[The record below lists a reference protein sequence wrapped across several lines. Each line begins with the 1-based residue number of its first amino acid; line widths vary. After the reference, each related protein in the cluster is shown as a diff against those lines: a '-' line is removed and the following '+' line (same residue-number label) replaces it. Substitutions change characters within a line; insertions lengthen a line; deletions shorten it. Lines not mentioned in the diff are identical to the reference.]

1 MSAHTVRFDTKRY
14 FGAKKHA
21 TLEDAFNYALAN
33 EPRSFGMVVRDAS
46 GRRYSI
52 REIIDLRKGGAS

>member
-1 MSAHTVRFDTKRY
+1 MSAHTVFFDTRRY
-14 FGAKKHA
+14 FGAKRHA

-33 EPRSFGMVVRDAS
+33 EPRSFGMVVRDNS

-52 REIIDLRKGGAS
+52 RDIMDLRKRGAS